1 MVYLAKKNGGVIHHT
16 DLQAMMDLDGVKMP
30 DTTVTDQEWEA
41 HGGTAYIDASGKI
54 VLGEPEAVV
63 SKRLEKER
71 LEKEEA
77 ALQRELDS
85 KDYKIIKASEVGEIL
100 AEKDPALH
108 ERRDWC
114 RNRINQ
120 IRARLAELDTE
131 AAAA

>member
-100 AEKDPALH
+100 AEKDPVLH

-114 RNRINQ
+114 RNRINE
-120 IRARLAELDTE
+120 IRDRLAELDAE
-131 AAAA
+131 ADAA